1 MANELVRLDEDS
13 FRFMIERYQNNA
25 LLFAE
30 EILLRKWDTWQQ
42 EVLKAST
49 TDRRIS
55 RTAGHGVGKSWVA
68 GAIGL
73 HRLCTLPE
81 AQTVM
86 TSVNFPQL
94 MSRLFPTV
102 QKLANGSR
110 IPNWFT
116 YTSDTIRIRGLQSNW
131 IKAQPWNRTNS
142 ESFAG
147 LHVKSPALIADESSG
162 IGDEVFE
169 AFEGSM
175 QHDNSFMFMIGNPLY
190 RHGALWDSA
199 NRKRA
204 MYNYDSISCLDSMYT
219 SRQWIEETKAA
230 DGEDSDNYRT
240 RVLGQFPKSESDGF
254 IPEALIRSAINR
266 EIAFVANEPKIGG
279 LDVARYGKDCSVLI
293 IRQGGKML
301 LKKVWRQMDADDM
314 AIQCAEVCRENGVD
328 ILCVDA
334 HGLGGPVA
342 DRLRKLLPNRVLD
355 VTVNGNGDKQYHDR
369 RTILWGKTKEW
380 LRYGSIPK
388 DEDLISAGAS
398 LIFTYDNE
406 GRQWLERKELASKRG
421 VHSPDEWD
429 ALAYTF
435 AANVMPKPSS
445 GTTINNNPKDRRT
458 EVIIPW

>member
-1 MANELVRLDEDS
+1 MADLVRLDEDS
-13 FRFMIERYQNNA
+13 FRFMLERYSGNA

-30 EILLRKWDTWQQ
+30 EILLRKWDRWQE
-42 EVLKAST
+42 EVLRAST

-68 GAIGL
+68 GAIAL

-86 TSVNFPQL
+86 TSVNYPQL

-102 QKLANGSR
+102 QKLASGSR

-116 YTSDTIRIRGLQSNW
+116 YTSDTVRIKGLSTNW

-147 LHVKSPALIADESSG
+147 LHVTSPALIADESSG

-175 QHDNSFMFMIGNPLY
+175 QHQNSFMFMIGNPLY

-204 MYNYDSISCLDSMYT
+204 MYNYGSISCLDSMYT
-219 SRQWIEETKAA
+219 SKEWIEETKLA

-254 IPEALIRSAINR
+254 IPEQLIRAAVNR
-266 EIAFVANEPKIGG
+266 DTPYVGTEPKIGG
-279 LDVARYGKDCSVLI
+279 LDCARYGKDSSCLV
-293 IRQGGKML
+293 IRQGGKFL
-301 LKKVWRQMDADDM
+301 SKKTWRQMDADDM
-314 AIQCAEVCRENGVD
+314 AIECADICNREGVA

-334 HGLGGPVA
+334 HGLGGPIA
-342 DRLRKLLPNRVLD
+342 DRLRKLMPQRILD

-380 LRYGSIPK
+380 LRYGSLPK
-388 DEDLISAGAS
+388 DEDLISSGAS
-398 LIFTYDNE
+398 LIYTYDSE
-406 GRQWLERKELASKRG
+406 GKQWLERKEMASKRG

-429 ALAYTF
+429 AFSYTF
-435 AANVMPKPSS
+435 AANVMPKPGN
-445 GTTINNNPKDRRT
+445 GTTSNNNPKDRRN